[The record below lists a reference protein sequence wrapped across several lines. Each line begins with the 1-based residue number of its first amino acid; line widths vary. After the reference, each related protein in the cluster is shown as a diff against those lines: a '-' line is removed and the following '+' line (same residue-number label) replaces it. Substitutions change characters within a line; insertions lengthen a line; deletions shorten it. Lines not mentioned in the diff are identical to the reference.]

1 MACLQQAPSG
11 AHAKARTNQYVSVSI
26 EVLVALD
33 SDIGV
38 SPPDGVTRNTVVA
51 VNVVVPL
58 VFFSTTLNFSR
69 AVLDVSGSNA

>member
-1 MACLQQAPSG
+1 MACLQHAPSG

-51 VNVVVPL
+51 VDVVVPL